1 MVILNNT
8 RLKLLLKVLLR
19 KMTLTTKRS
28 FHQYLEK
35 TLRIIIALVAYY
47 DLDLHQMNVKT
58 TPLNENLEK

>member
-1 MVILNNT
+1 
-8 RLKLLLKVLLR
+8 LLKVLLR

-47 DLDLHQMNVKT
+47 GLDLHQMNVKT
-58 TPLNENLEK
+58 TPLIENLEK